1 MRSSFGTVFVAK
13 DIISN
18 DLVAVKKVILDGNP
32 ELINNEVLLL
42 KECRSRY
49 TVNFYDIYKMNNE
62 LWVAVRALW

>member
-13 DIISN
+13 DTISN

-32 ELINNEVLLL
+32 ELINNEVMLL

-49 TVNFYDIYKMNNE
+49 TVNFYDIYKLHNE